1 MWNAT
6 GPDSNGGAPIGIAVD
21 YASPE
26 DVYWSLNIA
35 ITIIFDIFITAFFLI
50 RMYVKLCIQRKIL
63 VEDLARYG
71 AGYHAWEIPKN
82 KYYNWLKWFYVSTVI
97 YCPAA
102 FFTKTT
108 ILLVIARVFAVER
121 RVSIG
126 IRFFVWASLVAYTP
140 MEFVR
145 IFVCSPIRTLWDP
158 LVKHGRCLNQRKVF
172 FASLALAILTDT
184 IILLIPIPLV
194 YKMNAPARTKVKIA
208 LLLGVGGLATSF
220 TIFRTYKVAK
230 FLNSD
235 DNTVDYTPI
244 EMLISLEITI
254 GFVCSCFPSLNL
266 L

>member
-1 MWNAT
+1 
-6 GPDSNGGAPIGIAVD
+6 
-21 YASPE
+21 
-26 DVYWSLNIA
+26 
-35 ITIIFDIFITAFFLI
+35 
-50 RMYVKLCIQRKIL
+50 MYVKLCIQRKIL
-63 VEDLARYG
+63 VEDSYVLNLMYTATVFMMARYG

-158 LVKHGRCLNQRKVF
+158 LVKHGQEDDIQAMLDVTDNGLSQNQ
-172 FASLALAILTDT
+172 AAQ
-184 IILLIPIPLV
+184 
-194 YKMNAPARTKVKIA
+194 NN
-208 LLLGVGGLATSF
+208 GV
-220 TIFRTYKVAK
+220 
-230 FLNSD
+230 
-235 DNTVDYTPI
+235 P
-244 EMLISLEITI
+244 
-254 GFVCSCFPSLNL
+254 
-266 L
+266 